1 MAVKKRTSA
10 KPATAGSARSA
21 GAAGSARTA
30 GSARS
35 ANGQDKL
42 ITSLKQFIRTRGS
55 SYLSDPNVSSIGIG
69 YKEKNGKR
77 SKELALQFTVDK
89 KVRPEG
95 VRDVGSVEIPAVI
108 DIGGGVEVPT
118 DVVQRSYKPHFL
130 VVPEAQT
137 PERQKRVDPVRPGV
151 SVGNVK
157 VSAGTLGCIVFDKND
172 GSTCVLSN
180 WHVLNGRKGVP
191 GDEVVQPGT
200 ADDSRIALNRLGT
213 LKRSHL
219 GRVGDCAVAGITE
232 RDFDTAI
239 LDLGVTPTKLGEPQI
254 DDKVVKS
261 GRTTGVTHGVVTR
274 PFAKVS
280 INYGPPVGVREIECF
295 EIGPDPG
302 HPADGDE
309 ISLPGDS
316 GSAWLFKARTGRP
329 TDVLAG
335 LHFGGESD
343 ADPEDRALACF
354 PHAVFEELKI
364 TLQPPAR
371 DSLEAVTGYDPGF
384 LTVPIA
390 TPQLGAAVKAD
401 AVQLSGTEV
410 IPYTHFSLALNG
422 KRRFAF
428 WVAWNIDGGAI
439 KKIDR
444 SGIEFKKDPRLPAD
458 VQVGN
463 EVYKGNRLDR
473 GHIARRAD
481 LVWGPMPEADRA
493 NTDSFFYTNITPQMD
508 DFNQSAKAG
517 IWGELENALF
527 EEIEVEGL
535 RVSVFGGPVFQDDDR
550 VFRGVQLPREFWKVL
565 VYSENGTL
573 KAKAFL
579 LTQNLVVA
587 EVLELDEFRV
597 FQIKLGEV
605 QKRTGLKFPA
615 TLVQADTLVVPE
627 ALEDRSPLE
636 SVTDIDWS

>member
-1 MAVKKRTSA
+1 MAAKKRTSA
-10 KPATAGSARSA
+10 RAATAGSAGAA
-21 GAAGSARTA
+21 GAAGSA
-30 GSARS
+30 
-35 ANGQDKL
+35 NGQDAL

-55 SYLSDPNVSSIGIG
+55 GYLSDPNVSSIGIG

-95 VRDVGSVEIPAVI
+95 VRDVGSAEIPPVI

-137 PERQKRVDPVRPGV
+137 PERQKRVNPVRPGV

-157 VSAGTLGCIVFDKND
+157 VGAGTLGCIVFDKND

-180 WHVLNGRKGVP
+180 WHVLNGRKGVL

-200 ADDSRIALNRLGT
+200 TDDSRIALNRLGT
-213 LKRSHL
+213 LKRAHL
-219 GRVGDCAVAGITE
+219 GQVGDCAVSSITE

-295 EIGPDPG
+295 EIGPDPS

-316 GSAWLFKARTGRP
+316 GSAWLFKARTGKP

-335 LHFGGESD
+335 LHFGGEGD
-343 ADPEDRALACF
+343 GDPEDRALACF

-364 TLQPPAR
+364 TLEQPAS
-371 DSLEAVTGYDPGF
+371 DSLEALTGYDPGF
-384 LTVPIA
+384 LSVPIG
-390 TPQLGAAVKAD
+390 TPQLNPSIKDD
-401 AVQLSGTEV
+401 AVRLDGSEV
-410 IPYTHFSLALNG
+410 VPYTHFSLALSTA
-422 KRRFAF
+422 RRFAI
-428 WVAWNIDGGAI
+428 WVAWNIDGAAL
-439 KKIDR
+439 KKLDR
-444 SGIEFKKDPRLPAD
+444 TGIEFTKDPRLPANT
-458 VQVGN
+458 QAGN
-463 EVYKGNRLDR
+463 ELYKGPTNRLDR

-481 LVWGPMPEADRA
+481 LIWGTLPEAEKA
-493 NTDSFFYTNITPQMD
+493 NRDSFFFTNITPQMD
-508 DFNQSAKAG
+508 DFNQSARNG
-517 IWGELENALF
+517 IWGQLENAVF
-527 EEIEVEGL
+527 EDVEVEDL
-535 RVSVFGGPVFQDDDR
+535 KVSVFGGPVFQEDDR
-550 VFRGVQLPREFWKVL
+550 VFRGVQIPREFWKVL
-565 VYSENGTL
+565 VFSEQGTL
-573 KAKAFL
+573 KCKAFL
-579 LTQNLVVA
+579 LSQNLVLTEA
-587 EVLELDEFRV
+587 LELDEFRV
-597 FQIKLGEV
+597 FQVKLGEI
-605 QKRTGLKFPA
+605 QKRAHIRFPA
-615 TLVQADTLVVPE
+615 AMAKADTLAVPE
-627 ALEDRSPLE
+627 SLEDRTPLE
-636 SVTDIDWS
+636 SPADIDWS